1 MGFVKEFTTFLYQNG
16 IIKFGDFTL
25 ASGKKSSYYVDLR
38 LVPSYPHKFRE
49 MVKYLESE
57 IAQNIGLEKF
67 DSIVSVPTGG
77 LVIASAL
84 AIETVKPLIYVRS
97 KPKDYGTSKL
107 VEGKIHDGM
116 NVIMIDDV
124 ATTGGSVVN
133 AIKSLKEMN
142 ISIKD
147 AYVIVNRMEGAKEA
161 LAELGVKMHSLL
173 DILQITKILYEQ
185 NIIDKDILEKVEK
198 QINKWVLAAQTNA
211 FQSSFRYNSD
221 SSLQPLNFDSA
232 YFKTNWK

>member
-1 MGFVKEFTTFLYQNG
+1 MEFVKEFATFLHKNG

-38 LVPSYPHKFRE
+38 LVPSYPIEFRK
-49 MVKYLESE
+49 MVKYLEQRISE
-57 IAQNIGLEKF
+57 EVGLDNF

-97 KPKDYGTSKL
+97 KPKDYGTSKS

-116 NVIMIDDV
+116 KVVMIDDV

-133 AIKSLKEMN
+133 ALKSLNEVN
-142 ISIKD
+142 IKVND
-147 AYVIVNRMEGAKEA
+147 AYVIVNRMEGADKAME
-161 LAELGVKMHSLL
+161 ELGVKMHSVI
-173 DILQITKILYEQ
+173 DILQITEALVEQKLIDETILDKI
-185 NIIDKDILEKVEK
+185 KT
-198 QINKWVLAAQTNA
+198 QIGQ
-211 FQSSFRYNSD
+211 
-221 SSLQPLNFDSA
+221 
-232 YFKTNWK
+232 

>member
-1 MGFVKEFTTFLYQNG
+1 MEFVKEFATFLHQNG

-38 LVPSYPHKFRE
+38 LVPSYPHEFRK
-49 MVKYLESE
+49 MVKYLEND
-57 IAQNIGLEKF
+57 IAQNIGLDEF

-84 AIETVKPLIYVRS
+84 AMETVKPLIYVRS
-97 KPKDYGTSKL
+97 KPKDYGTSKS

-116 NVIMIDDV
+116 KVLMIDDV

-133 AIKSLKEMN
+133 AIKSLKESN

-147 AYVIVNRMEGAKEA
+147 AYVIVDRMEGAGNA
-161 LAELGVKMHSLL
+161 FSELGVKIHS
-173 DILQITKILYEQ
+173 ILNILEITESLYEK
-185 NIIDKDILEKVEK
+185 NLIDQSVLEKVKK
-198 QINKWVLAAQTNA
+198 QINK
-211 FQSSFRYNSD
+211 
-221 SSLQPLNFDSA
+221 
-232 YFKTNWK
+232 